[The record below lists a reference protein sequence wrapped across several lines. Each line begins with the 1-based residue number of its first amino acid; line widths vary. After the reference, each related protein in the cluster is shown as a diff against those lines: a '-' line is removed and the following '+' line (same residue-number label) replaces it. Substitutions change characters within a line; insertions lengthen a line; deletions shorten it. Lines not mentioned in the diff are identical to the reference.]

1 MNIQL
6 TISLL
11 VSDRM
16 ETLGK
21 CLASLSPL
29 LRELDSELIVVFT
42 GKKEE
47 ALTLVQQY
55 TSHIIP
61 FVWCNDF
68 SKARNAGL
76 KEAKGEWFLYLDDDE
91 WFEDTGEIIHFFQ
104 SGEYRHYQSAFY
116 VQRNYEDFAGK
127 GYSDA
132 EVGRMC
138 RLTADTE
145 FVHPVHEC
153 LSTFDRPCKKLSAY
167 VHHFGYLRKKENQ
180 GEGIKAA
187 RNLPL
192 LLKMYEEDPD
202 SGQTCMQI
210 TQEYRS
216 IGEYGNAAEYCRKG
230 LALSRREPRVY
241 TYELWMQVQ
250 LPSMIYHT
258 EGARQA
264 LEEAERQLKHPR
276 TLEAGTLH
284 LCIILTEL
292 CRELGEYR
300 KGLRYVFLYQEKLL
314 YLQNHPEK
322 AMLQNAADVTFDSA
336 LSKEVSLYVE
346 GLFFAAE
353 LEDLKKIRMLL
364 SWIPWEEQ
372 ERVLPWYPRL
382 EEWKKTYG
390 GMRDAILKEFIR
402 LDTKNVYV
410 CIQKMLFAECGSVD
424 GKMAEK
430 MTELWEI
437 CANHCPPGFQWELI
451 EIAVRNQFAL
461 RPLLEH
467 MTPETWTDYVLTVV
481 SSKRTDLLENFYR
494 NMEPLLE
501 GFPFY
506 ARQMEQSVLE
516 KLLTGGVVDSSRLSD
531 LMREYCTSVMT
542 DAKALY
548 REEALENPAAFAL
561 PSRCQF
567 AQNLEQAFLY
577 IEQER
582 FADSLPFLKK
592 AVHIYPQMSPAVGQ
606 MIPYLEEQIRSPR
619 QEITDEFRLLST
631 QVKQVLYDLVE
642 KRQWE
647 EAYGVADRLLSLLP
661 DDLDVLRL
669 KQVILRERRSTQ
681 NGLGGK
687 MNGAVT

>member
-1 MNIQL
+1 MAAK
-6 TISLL
+6 TISFPKGKGYLTHNNREFICNNVVPERTSWNRIYIQEPL
-11 VSDRM
+11 NDAYEKCFGQALRDYNAAQKRKDRQKADYLK
-16 ETLGK
+16 EIENSGNKEKTFY
-21 CLASLSPL
+21 
-29 LRELDSELIVVFT
+29 ENIVQI
-42 GKKEE
+42 GKKEDTPVVDE
-47 ALTLVQQY
+47 NGNLTEDAKTAIEILEQY
-55 TSHIIP
+55 AKT
-61 FVWCNDF
+61 FQE
-68 SKARNAGL
+68 RNPN
-76 KEAKGEWFLYLDDDE
+76 LYLFNCVMHLDE
-91 WFEDTGEIIHFFQ
+91 ATPHLHIDYIPVAHGYKKGMETRNSLTKAFQ
-104 SGEYRHYQSAFY
+104 QMG
-116 VQRNYEDFAGK
+116 FAK
-127 GYSDA
+127 AVS
-132 EVGRMC
+132 
-138 RLTADTE
+138 
-145 FVHPVHEC
+145 
-153 LSTFDRPCKKLSAY
+153 
-167 VHHFGYLRKKENQ
+167 RKQNETV
-180 GEGIKAA
+180 AW
-187 RNLPL
+187 
-192 LLKMYEEDPD
+192 
-202 SGQTCMQI
+202 
-210 TQEYRS
+210 QER
-216 IGEYGNAAEYCRKG
+216 ERK
-230 LALSRREPRVY
+230 Y
-241 TYELWMQVQ
+241 
-250 LPSMIYHT
+250 
-258 EGARQA
+258 
-264 LEEAERQLKHPR
+264 
-276 TLEAGTLH
+276 
-284 LCIILTEL
+284 LTEL

-531 LMREYCTSVMT
+531 LMRQYCTSLT
-542 DAKALY
+542 ADAKALY